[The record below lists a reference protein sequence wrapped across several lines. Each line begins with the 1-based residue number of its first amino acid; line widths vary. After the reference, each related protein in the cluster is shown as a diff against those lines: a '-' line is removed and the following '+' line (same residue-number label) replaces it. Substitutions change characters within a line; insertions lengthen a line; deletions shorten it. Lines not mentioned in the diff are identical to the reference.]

1 MLPPPVRRRVYD
13 QMVAIIAAV
22 AQTSVNRIVTIVNI
36 GFCEWRS
43 SHRRY
48 CITLR

>member
-1 MLPPPVRRRVYD
+1 MI
-13 QMVAIIAAV
+13 AISGSV
-22 AQTSVNRIVTIVNI
+22 AQAARNRVVTIVNI

-48 CITLR
+48 SITLK